1 MAAAGEEAY
10 TEASIRAA
18 LKAKLSPSRLAV
30 VDNSGGC
37 GLSFVMLI
45 VSDGFSGELP
55 LKRQRKVHEALGE
68 EAMAAIHAVE
78 IQALTEAQFQKR
90 HGEGKFPPALIAALQ
105 PPLA

>member
-1 MAAAGEEAY
+1 
-10 TEASIRAA
+10 
-18 LKAKLSPSRLAV
+18 
-30 VDNSGGC
+30 
-37 GLSFVMLI
+37 
-45 VSDGFSGELP
+45 LP